1 MASPEQI
8 TNVLNAIKLSSEC
21 LVQAIST
28 MQKLSAHGYSKE
40 RDEITL
46 QIGRL
51 QVLHDRVSDEVPDA
65 SYR

>member
-8 TNVLNAIKLSSEC
+8 TNALNAINLSSDC
-21 LVQAIST
+21 LVAVIST
-28 MQKLSAHGYSKE
+28 MQKLSAHGYSIE
-40 RDEITL
+40 RDQITL

-51 QVLHDRVSDEVPDA
+51 QVLHDRVNEEVPEA